1 MSEEASTRS
10 NAWRWG
16 ICLLLLAATTI
27 NYLDRLALSTTAKRV
42 KTEFMLDNAQY
53 GGIETG
59 FSLAFAA
66 GSIVFGVLADRV
78 SLRILYPIVLLL
90 WSATG
95 FATGL
100 VHSYGGLLV
109 CRTLLGLFEAGH
121 WPCALRTVQR
131 LLEAKDRPMANG
143 LLQSGASVGAVLTP
157 FVVQP
162 FLDHDLGW
170 RLPFMVIGVV
180 GAFWP
185 IFWFVSVR
193 SSDLQGKEAPTQGAS
208 DGFLRAILHR
218 RFFALVLMLSLINT
232 AWQLL
237 RAWLPLFLREGR
249 GYSEASANYFT
260 VPYYLAAGLGSLAA
274 GAIALRLTRR
284 GMTVHGSR
292 MRVFSWMALLAA
304 LTNSA
309 VFLPQGYGLLGMLLV
324 VGFGTLGVFPC
335 YYSLAQEISER
346 HVGKVNGLL
355 AVCGWVVTGGFQ
367 WLFGKIVD
375 ARKSYDLPVALVGWA
390 PLVALG
396 FFVVLWTRDPVE
408 RRIA

>member
-1 MSEEASTRS
+1 MSDAAPTRS
-10 NAWRWG
+10 KGWRWG
-16 ICLLLLAATTI
+16 ICVLLLAATTI

-42 KTEFMLDNAQY
+42 KTEFALDNAQY

-66 GSIVFGVLADRV
+66 GSMLFGVLADRS
-78 SLRILYPIVLLL
+78 SLRILYPIILVL
-90 WSATG
+90 WSTMG

-100 VHSYGGLLV
+100 VRSYEGLFV
-109 CRTLLGLFEAGH
+109 CRTLLGFFEAGH

-131 LLEAKDRPMANG
+131 LLDAEDRPMANG

-170 RLPFMVIGVV
+170 RFPFMVIGGG
-180 GAFWP
+180 GALWSMFWLA
-185 IFWFVSVR
+185 SVR
-193 SSDLQGKEAPTQGAS
+193 SSDFEGRPAAKRPAS
-208 DGFLRAILHR
+208 DGFLEAIRTR
-218 RFFALVLMLSLINT
+218 RFLSLVLMLALINT

-249 GYSEASANYFT
+249 GYSEAYANYFT

-274 GAIALRLTRR
+274 GGIALRLTGR
-284 GMTVHGSR
+284 GRSVHGSR
-292 MRVFSWMALLAA
+292 MRVFLGMAMLAA
-304 LTNSA
+304 LTNAA
-309 VFLPQGYGLLGMLLV
+309 VFLPRGWGLLATLLV

-335 YYSLAQEISER
+335 YYSFAQEISER

-355 AVCGWVVTGGFQ
+355 SVCGWVVTGGFQ

-375 ARKSYDLPVALVGWA
+375 ARRSYDLPMALVGWA
-390 PLVALG
+390 PLVALLL
-396 FFVVLWTRDPVE
+396 FVVLWTRDSVE
-408 RRIA
+408 RRIE

>member
-1 MSEEASTRS
+1 MTDTPSTRS
-10 NAWRWG
+10 KAWRWG

-42 KTEFMLDNAQY
+42 KTEFTLDNAQY

-66 GSIVFGVLADRV
+66 GSMIFGVLADRV
-78 SLRILYPIVLLL
+78 SLRILYPIVLIL

-100 VHSYGGLLV
+100 VRSYEGLFV

-162 FLDHDLGW
+162 FLDHGLGW
-170 RLPFMVIGVV
+170 RMPFMAIGAV
-180 GAFWP
+180 GALWSV
-185 IFWFVSVR
+185 FWFASVR
-193 SSDLQGKEAPTQGAS
+193 STDLQGRETAAQAAS
-208 DGFLRAILHR
+208 DGFLEAVLTP

-249 GYSEASANYFT
+249 GYGEGAANYFT

-284 GMTVHGSR
+284 GGTVHGSR
-292 MRVFSWMALLAA
+292 MGVFTGMALLAA
-304 LTNSA
+304 LTNAA
-309 VFLPQGYGLLGMLLV
+309 VFMPQGHPLLGTLLI

-335 YYSLAQEISER
+335 YYSFAQEISER

-355 AVCGWVVTGGFQ
+355 SVCGWVVTGGFQ

-375 ARKSYDLPVALVGWA
+375 ARQSYDLPLALVGWA
-390 PLVALG
+390 PLVALVL
-396 FFVVLWTRDPVE
+396 FVMLWTRDPVE
-408 RRIA
+408 RKTP